1 MLWLLACAVVAW
13 LAGAAGWLWFCAGLR
28 HQGARGRAG
37 RIAVQLSGFA
47 LLAGTMAGSPLIALA
62 GAAFPPSALFLMGR
76 ILRAPALAAELAP
89 WALGGFLLA
98 GLGGLLFLKWRG
110 ARPVWALGVALL
122 AGTLAMV
129 VAGELT
135 SRRAMCAEA
144 AKHGA
149 TAFMRNSFSW
159 SLRHPRREYNFEVH
173 ALSQQDDVTRVW
185 SYQHMRWD
193 VIPPT
198 VSQNIDAPPHRMVC
212 PRQP

>member
-1 MLWLLACAVVAW
+1 
-13 LAGAAGWLWFCAGLR
+13 
-28 HQGARGRAG
+28 
-37 RIAVQLSGFA
+37 
-47 LLAGTMAGSPLIALA
+47 MAGSPLIALA